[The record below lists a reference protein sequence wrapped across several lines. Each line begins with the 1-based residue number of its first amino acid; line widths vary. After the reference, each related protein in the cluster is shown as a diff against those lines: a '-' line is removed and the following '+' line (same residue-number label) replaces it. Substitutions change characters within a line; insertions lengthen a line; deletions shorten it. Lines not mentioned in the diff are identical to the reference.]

1 MSPGRRTPRLLAAF
15 TVLLTSACSDD
26 APSVLKPRSDAA
38 ETVERL
44 WWLTFWMSTIVVVFV
59 TVFIVRAMVRGR
71 RARQDG
77 DEIDKRPVAWGEPF
91 IVIAGLVVS
100 GAILAATFAV
110 SLRALDALAE
120 PPEDTA
126 LSLEV
131 VGHNWWWE
139 VRYPNGVVTANEIHI
154 PVGRSVEVLLSTADV
169 IHSFWVPELYVK
181 RDQIPGQDNRIWLH
195 AEEVGRY
202 RGQCAE
208 FCGLQHA
215 KMIFFVD
222 VRPQPEFDAWLAR
235 ESSPAREPSFGTSED
250 RGREAFL
257 RSSCAGCHAIRGT
270 TAVGTLGP
278 DLTHMASR
286 QTIGA
291 GVLATTR
298 ENVSDFVLN
307 AQRAKPGASMPPTE
321 ISPEEQS
328 AIVDYLMS
336 LE

>member
-1 MSPGRRTPRLLAAF
+1 MSARRRTSLVAAL

-26 APSVLKPRSDAA
+26 APSVLRPRSDAA

-44 WWLTFWMSTIVVVFV
+44 WWLTFWTATVVVVFV
-59 TVFIVRAMVRGR
+59 IVFIARAVLRGR

-77 DEIDKRPVAWGEPF
+77 DEIDKRPVPWGEPF
-91 IVIAGLVVS
+91 VVIAGLVVS

-120 PPEDTA
+120 PPEDPA
-126 LSLEV
+126 LSIEV
-131 VGHNWWWE
+131 IGHNWWWE
-139 VRYPNGVVTANEIHI
+139 VRYPDGVVTANEIHI
-154 PVGRSVEVLLSTADV
+154 PVDRSVEVLLSTADV

-181 RDQIPGQDNRIWLH
+181 RDQVPGQDNRIWLH
-195 AEEVGRY
+195 AEETGRY

-215 KMIFFVD
+215 KMAFFVD
-222 VRPQPEFDAWLAR
+222 VHPQADFDAWLAR
-235 ESSPAREPSFGTSED
+235 ESAPAREPSFGTAED

-257 RSSCAGCHAIRGT
+257 RLSCAGCHAVRGT

-286 QTIGA
+286 ETIGA
-291 GVLATTR
+291 GTLRTTR
-298 ENVSDFVLN
+298 EDVTDFVLN
-307 AQRAKPGASMPPTE
+307 AQRTKPGASMPPTE
-321 ISPEEQS
+321 VSPEELS